1 MFLTGLTIQ
10 FGEDKTRSILFSSK
24 CKIKS
29 ARKLNSR
36 YRDIKIKQHSQVA
49 DLDCVLNETWHCLNY
64 QLKLTLQ

>member
-1 MFLTGLTIQ
+1 MFLIGLTIQ

-49 DLDCVLNETWHCLNY
+49 DLDCVLN
-64 QLKLTLQ
+64 